1 MRSSVIADPRVVGG
15 ASQALTPT
23 PAGRTA
29 SFGGAVIEGQNVEL
43 LVISDSQALP
53 LLDANRPLQQHR
65 SGSNIR
71 STPGIVLTLW
81 RMLRCTGHF

>member
-1 MRSSVIADPRVVGG
+1 VGS

-23 PAGRTA
+23 LAGPAA
-29 SFGGAVIEGQNVEL
+29 SLGVAVIEGQNVEL